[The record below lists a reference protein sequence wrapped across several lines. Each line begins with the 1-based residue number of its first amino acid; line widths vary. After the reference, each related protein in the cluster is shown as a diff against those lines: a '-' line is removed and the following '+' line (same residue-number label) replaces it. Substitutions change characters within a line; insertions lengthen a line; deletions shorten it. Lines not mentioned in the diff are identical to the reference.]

1 MHVITMWSCRHEL
14 RLSQCTCNDVQSS
27 SGNKCEEIPVH
38 GQVLSKHAKQLSNI
52 HDGISP
58 LHLLMAIDAH
68 GDILNYMNELNM
80 SKLPANAFLPESLWY
95 VCRKWTRNLVEQQVA
110 ASTH

>member
-1 MHVITMWSCRHEL
+1 MWSCRHGL
-14 RLSQCTCNDVQSS
+14 RLSKCTCNDVQISS
-27 SGNKCEEIPVH
+27 VNKCNEIPVH
-38 GQVLSKHAKQLSNI
+38 GQVLSKHAKPLSDI

-68 GDILNYMNELNM
+68 GDMIAYMNELNM
-80 SKLPANAFLPESLWY
+80 LQLPGNAFRPESLWY
-95 VCRKWTRNLVEQQVA
+95 VCRKWTRNLVEHQVA